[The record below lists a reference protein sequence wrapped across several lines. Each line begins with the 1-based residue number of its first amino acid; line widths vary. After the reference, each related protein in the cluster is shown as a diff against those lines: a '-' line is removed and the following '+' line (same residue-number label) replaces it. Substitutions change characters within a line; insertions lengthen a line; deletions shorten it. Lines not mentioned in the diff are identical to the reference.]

1 MEKRLLLF
9 FALTFLIVSLWYRV
23 FPPDA
28 PREVVG
34 PAPAV
39 ASESTEAD
47 LGSSEARRD
56 VSRSEEEVTS
66 DDDVAHEVS
75 AEVEESI
82 FVETDVLQLEFSNR
96 GGHLVSARLR
106 QYEDGEGEAHELVAV
121 EAAEQSGLYPLDVRL
136 DDARRTDEA
145 HRGLYHIEGPRR
157 IELRG
162 EESAEVSFEWA
173 DGRGFGVRKAIRV
186 SGDRYDLDV
195 TVSVTERGEPVPKEV
210 LFGPGLGRQANH
222 SRYMDVEKGVVASRN
237 EVALFAAGDI
247 EEGEGRGV
255 SVSAV
260 GVASHY
266 FVALMLPNDD
276 GLYGSRLEK
285 RNVPFG
291 EDAERTVITAAL
303 EAPRG
308 PASFQ
313 LFLGPK
319 KLELLEALR
328 PGLSDVIEFGW
339 MRYPALLLRT
349 GLMKIYEIVGNYGW
363 AIVLLT
369 VVINV
374 VLVPL
379 KHYSFVSMRRM
390 QKLAPQIQRIRD
402 RYRKV
407 KPTDPRYQQMNQE
420 IMGLYKEH
428 KVNPVSGCLPMI
440 LMIPFFFAFYGLLRV
455 SIELRHAPFAGWIQ
469 DLSVHD
475 PLFVLPILMG
485 VSQVAIQKMT
495 PQTTADPM
503 QAKIMSFMPIMFT
516 FILAWA
522 PAGLVLYWFSNNLV
536 SMGQQVLTNRYL
548 QSRDTDGDSM
558 RGSRKRKAKK
568 E

>member
-23 FPPDA
+23 FPPDV

-39 ASESTEAD
+39 ASESPVAD
-47 LGSSEARRD
+47 LDSSDRPD
-56 VSRSEEEVTS
+56 VSKSQEGVTS
-66 DDDVAHEVS
+66 GDVAPEVS
-75 AEVEESI
+75 AKVEESI
-82 FVETDVLQLEFSNR
+82 VVETDVLRLEFSNR

-106 QYEDGEGEAHELVAV
+106 QYEDAEGEPHELVAI
-121 EAAEQSGLYPLDVRL
+121 EAAAESGLYPLDVRL
-136 DDARRTDEA
+136 DDSTRTEAAR
-145 HRGLYHIEGPRR
+145 RGLYRVEGPRR
-157 IELRG
+157 VELRG
-162 EESAEVSFEWA
+162 KQSAEVSFEWA
-173 DGRGFGVRKAIRV
+173 DGRGFRVRKAIRV

-195 TVSVTERGEPVPKEV
+195 TVSVTEQGEPLAKEV
-210 LFGPGLGRQANH
+210 LFGPGLGRQANQ
-222 SRYMDVEKGVVASRN
+222 SRYMDVEKGVVASRG
-237 EVALFAAGDI
+237 EVALFAAGDV

-266 FVALMLPNDD
+266 FAALMLPDDD

-285 RNVPFG
+285 MNVPFSEG
-291 EDAERTVITAAL
+291 AERTVITAAL

-319 KLELLEALR
+319 KLELLEAMR
-328 PGLSDVIEFGW
+328 PGLSEIIEFGW

-349 GLMKIYEIVGNYGW
+349 ALMKIHEIVGNYGW

-369 VVINV
+369 VVINI

-548 QSRDTDGDSM
+548 QRRDTDGDSPQ
-558 RGSRKRKAKK
+558 GSRKRKAKK
-568 E
+568 KE